1 MVVRP
6 RYIVRMRRAQ
16 LLSASCT
23 TGWAD
28 WIHSELWL
36 FEDALLVAKTDFGRT
51 VSHGFGPTVG
61 AAPIGRDFSSAD
73 IARIESRARTSRR
86 LDGSTLTSA
95 RFRTGRW
102 VGGLDL
108 CVGHTKHTLMWF
120 ANDHPEG
127 ALREALTRWGTP
139 TT

>member
-6 RYIVRMRRAQ
+6 RYIVQMRRAQ

-61 AAPIGRDFSSAD
+61 ADPIGRDFSSAD
-73 IARIESRARTSRR
+73 IARIESRPTTSRW
-86 LDGSTLTSA
+86 LDAASLTSA

-102 VGGLDL
+102 IGGLDL
-108 CVGHTKHTLMWF
+108 SVGHTKQTLLWF
-120 ANDHPEG
+120 ANDHPDV
-127 ALREALTRWGTP
+127 ALRDALTRWGTP
-139 TT
+139 IT